1 MTVSKPN
8 YADLRQYM
16 DDRFASVSSA
26 TAVGWTFK
34 QDPTFFQYMEHV
46 SKEHGAQYL
55 QCIETQYPQVTF
67 EALRAFVQTNDRY
80 GGSTKFIFT
89 FHCTV
94 SQSTKL
100 LYCSPSTL
108 RYAFQALLTL
118 DYMSKTECR
127 CLVEWGAGY
136 GGMFLGLQA
145 FAGLFYPDGGLDQV
159 VLVEMP
165 EVVPLLTAYMAAAT
179 AAAPVVPSTFPYQV
193 VSANGELPP
202 VQGAFF
208 AFLFYRAGRERA
220 GPYPGMDGGMRARDP
235 HLANMFRGRR
245 GGCRVTPG
253 GERGT
258 HGGGGS
264 GHGPVPCQEP
274 LCVFLEQGVCS
285 RIFIAKQILA

>member
-26 TAVGWTFK
+26 TAAEWTFK

-136 GGMFLGLQA
+136 GGMFLAVQA

-165 EVVPLLTAYMAAAT
+165 EVVPLLTAYVAAAT
-179 AAAPVVPSTFPYQV
+179 AAPTALAAPSSVSYHI

-208 AFLFYRAGRERA
+208 VSHFCFTELDASEQARIRGWMGACAHGLLTWQTCFGDAVEGAGSLLGVNVER
-220 GPYPGMDGGMRARDP
+220 
-235 HLANMFRGRR
+235 
-245 GGCRVTPG
+245 T
-253 GERGT
+253 EEE
-258 HGGGGS
+258 
-264 GHGPVPCQEP
+264 VPATAP
-274 LCVFLEQGVCS
+274 SHVKNHYVYF
-285 RIFIAKQILA
+285 